1 MTVISDSLVVT
12 DQEILNPKYGRL
24 CWQNILRT
32 ADVTFTSETTEHPA
46 SNVVNP
52 STSFYWQADSTDQQD
67 ITIQVGADIDY
78 IGIARHNFGPDAEIR
93 IAFVVNGYEFSV
105 YNWDTPPSR
114 QIQLYLFNPWYADEV
129 LVQIRG
135 NDVPPLLGVVY
146 AGLST
151 KLQRK
156 IYVGHTPI
164 TYGRDVVTVGGYS
177 ENGQYLGE
185 LIRREGRSTNLS
197 LQNLTP
203 DWYREELDPFIAQRP
218 RFPAFFAWRPGQY
231 QAEVG
236 YVWLTGSPRPVNQRS
251 NGMMSIDL
259 QLEGIT

>member
-1 MTVISDSLVVT
+1 MTVISDSLVVM
-12 DQEILNPKYGRL
+12 DDEILNPKIGRL
-24 CWQNILRT
+24 CWINFLRT
-32 ADVTFTSETTEHPA
+32 ANVTVTSDTDDHPA
-46 SNVVNP
+46 SNIVNP
-52 STSFYWQADSTDQQD
+52 STSFYWQADSTAQQD
-67 ITIQVGADIDY
+67 ITITAEQEIDY
-78 IGIARHNFGPDAEIR
+78 IGIVRHNFGPGAELR
-93 IAFVVNGYEFSV
+93 IVLVVDGYEFTLW
-105 YNWDTPPSR
+105 NWASPPSR
-114 QIQLYLFNPWYADEV
+114 QVQLYLFNPWYADQIK
-129 LVQIRG
+129 VQIRN
-135 NDVPPLLGVVY
+135 NDVAPLLGVVY

-164 TYGRDVVTVGGYS
+164 NMGRDVTPVGGYS

-231 QAEVG
+231 SAEVG
-236 YVWLTGSPRPVNQRS
+236 YVWLRGSPRPVNQRS
-251 NGMMSIDL
+251 NGMMSIDI